1 LKYSISLFSHHQAR
15 AKHDSSE
22 RHKNC
27 IQLYHKKKREKNLHG
42 ASSELDLQNTLAAI
56 EKAAYA
62 ALAQDKLGAPT
73 ASQGQVRN
81 ISNYILFPDF

>member
-1 LKYSISLFSHHQAR
+1 LSILISSFIQAR
-15 AKHDSSE
+15 AKHDSSD
-22 RHKNC
+22 RHKNS

-62 ALAQDKLGAPT
+62 AVAQDKIGASAAPV
-73 ASQGQVRN
+73 AQGQVREEE
-81 ISNYILFPDF
+81 SQQYLH